1 MSPVN
6 TRVAFLG
13 GVGVGVGVGIG
24 VGIGVGVGVGVGV
37 EVGPLTGVSPFTA
50 SVGLLSF
57 SDISI
62 GASGSL

>member
-13 GVGVGVGVGIG
+13 GVGVGVGVG
-24 VGIGVGVGVGVGV
+24 VGFGVGVGVGV
-37 EVGPLTGVSPFTA
+37 EVGSLTGVSPSTA

-57 SDISI
+57 SDIST